1 MLNRLING
9 QQRRDDMA
17 YRYTQIKFRRVSN
30 LRGDGEGDGGYAG
43 SDFFVE
49 THLEAEEFKGEDVK
63 KQLIRMIEPNIKKIL
78 TEGLKRKTR
87 PKR

>member
-1 MLNRLING
+1 
-9 QQRRDDMA
+9 MA
-17 YRYTQIKFRRVSN
+17 YRYFSIKFRRVSN

-49 THLEAEEFKGEDVK
+49 THLEAETFKSQELKNMIIQTVEPNVK
-63 KQLIRMIEPNIKKIL
+63 KLIK
-78 TEGLKRKTR
+78 EGLTRKTR

>member
-1 MLNRLING
+1 
-9 QQRRDDMA
+9 MA

-63 KQLIRMIEPNIKKIL
+63 KKLIRILEPNIKKIL
-78 TEGLKRKTR
+78 EEGLKRKTR

>member
-30 LRGDGEGDGGYAG
+30 LRGDGEGDGGYAK

-49 THLEAEEFKGEDVK
+49 THLEAEEFKAEDAK
-63 KQLIRMIEPNIKKIL
+63 RELIRILEPNIKKIL
-78 TEGLKRKTR
+78 KEGLERKTR

>member
-1 MLNRLING
+1 
-9 QQRRDDMA
+9 MA

-30 LRGDGEGDGGYAG
+30 LRGNGEGDGGYAG

-49 THLEAEEFKGEDVK
+49 THLEAEEFREEDAK
-63 KQLIRMIEPNIKKIL
+63 RTLIRILEPNIKKLL

>member
-1 MLNRLING
+1 MLNRLVNG

-49 THLEAEEFKGEDVK
+49 THLEAEEFKGEEFK
-63 KQLIRMIEPNIKKIL
+63 NFLIRTLEPNIKKL
-78 TEGLKRKTR
+78 LKEGLERKTR

>member
-1 MLNRLING
+1 
-9 QQRRDDMA
+9 MA

-30 LRGDGEGDGGYAG
+30 LRGNGEGDGGYAG

-49 THLEAEEFKGEDVK
+49 THLEAEEVKGEEFK
-63 KQLIRMIEPNIKKIL
+63 NFLIRTLEPNIKKIL

>member
-1 MLNRLING
+1 
-9 QQRRDDMA
+9 MA
-17 YRYTQIKFRRVSN
+17 YRYFSIKFRRVSN

-49 THLEAEEFKGEDVK
+49 THLEAEEFKPEKAKDI
-63 KQLIRMIEPNIKKIL
+63 LIRTLEPNIKKIIK
-78 TEGLKRKTR
+78 EGLVRKTR

>member
-1 MLNRLING
+1 
-9 QQRRDDMA
+9 MA

-30 LRGDGEGDGGYAG
+30 LRGAGEGDGGYAG

-49 THLEAEEFKGEDVK
+49 THLEAEEFKGEDFK
-63 KQLIRMIEPNIKKIL
+63 NFLIPNIKKIL
-78 TEGLKRKTR
+78 KEGLERKTR